1 MEVSNVASKRS
12 SDDEIT
18 ILNHSSLFLNGRITN
33 NRSLIK
39 PLLKPIGLVKNKK
52 VYADPSSNHWSSS
65 ENNSNNSWVVGF
77 RDGEFKGYNKS
88 DSRVVRPCVAF

>member
-1 MEVSNVASKRS
+1 MEVSNVASKRP

-18 ILNHSSLFLNGRITN
+18 ISNHSSLFLNGRITN

-52 VYADPSSNHWSSS
+52 VYADPSSYHWSSTEHS
-65 ENNSNNSWVVGF
+65 SIYSWNVNFSDGYINN
-77 RDGEFKGYNKS
+77 YNKFYS
-88 DSRVVRPCVAF
+88 NVVRPCVAF